1 VARAAPIGGDTA
13 NYVALAFDADADSAE
28 AWADEL
34 LASGAL
40 SIDVADAHAGTP
52 QESPL
57 FDEPGIAV
65 APRWPV
71 SRLTALFA
79 TGESLAAALAEMA
92 ARGRTAPPHET
103 FEVADTDWVRA
114 TQAQFAP
121 LQVAAGLWIVPSWCE
136 PVDPAAIN
144 LALDP
149 GLAFGTGSHPT
160 TRLCLRW
167 LAAELRAGE
176 CVLDYGCGS
185 GILAI
190 AASRLG
196 AGRVVGTDIDPNAL
210 AASRA
215 NAARN
220 GVEATFVSP
229 EHVAASEAAYDVI
242 VANILANPL
251 QVLAPELAHR
261 VRPGGRIVLSGILAS
276 QADAVITSY
285 GRWFNIG
292 ICASDDGWI
301 ALAGTRMES
310 AVA

>member
-1 VARAAPIGGDTA
+1 MS
-13 NYVALAFDADADSAE
+13 YLALTFDADADSAE
-28 AWADEL
+28 AWGDEL
-34 LASGAL
+34 LQSGAL
-40 SIDVADAHAGTP
+40 SVDVADAHAGTT

-57 FDEPGIAV
+57 FDEPGVAIA
-65 APRWPV
+65 PQWPV

-79 TGESLAAALAEMA
+79 TRENLAAALAGIA
-92 ARGRTAPPHET
+92 ARGRAVPPHET

-121 LQVAAGLWIVPSWCE
+121 LKIADGFWIVPSWCE

-160 TRLCLRW
+160 TRLCLLW

-176 CVLDYGCGS
+176 RVLDYGCGS

-196 AGRVVGTDIDPNAL
+196 AGRVVGTDIDPSAL

-220 GVEATFVSP
+220 GVDATFVPP
-229 EHVAASEAAYDVI
+229 ERVAADEGVFDVI

-251 QVLAPELAHR
+251 QVLAPDLADR
-261 VRPGGRIVLSGILAS
+261 VRPGGRIVLSGILAA
-276 QADAVITSY
+276 QADAVITTY
-285 GRWFNIG
+285 RRWFNIRV
-292 ICASDDGWI
+292 CASDDGWI
-301 ALAGTRMES
+301 ALAGTRTDS
-310 AVA
+310 VAA